1 MARDYKHATSRKKNK
16 PAATPAWLAFASGLG
31 LGLLITLFVYL
42 HRPAPVATPVAGVP
56 ALSRSPA
63 AATQPAPAA
72 AAAKPAPAVKPRFD
86 FYTILP
92 EMEVKVPDWQLGNT
106 DKGNQPTLAPG
117 AYVLQV
123 GSYQRFEEADKAKA
137 NLALHGIS
145 ADIQKVVVNGGDT
158 WFRVRIGPFKDISEV
173 QAMRAKL
180 MDNGQDFMLLRV
192 KDGQT

>member
-1 MARDYKHATSRKKNK
+1 MARDYKHAAQRKNK

-42 HRPAPVATPVAGVP
+42 HRPAPPPGPAAGVP
-56 ALSRSPA
+56 TLNHSPPAEVRPAPVPA
-63 AATQPAPAA
+63 ASTPAAPA
-72 AAAKPAPAVKPRFD
+72 KPRFD

-92 EMEVKVPDWQLGNT
+92 EMEVKVPDWQLGNPG
-106 DKGNQPTLAPG
+106 KSGQPTLVPG

-145 ADIQKVVVNGGDT
+145 ADIQRVVVNGGDT
-158 WFRVRIGPFKDISEV
+158 WFRVRIGPFKDLSEV
-173 QAMRAKL
+173 QTMRAKL
-180 MDNGQDFMLLRV
+180 MENGLDFMLLRV
-192 KDGQT
+192 KEGQT